1 MSLREEFEKEK
12 CKKCEFNIFAG
23 GVGLHYNF
31 CSLHKTEKCYYEF
44 LEQQL
49 QEKDKEL
56 KQERQAKE
64 ELLEKY
70 KKRIYQNFC
79 QWVKYDE
86 DRKELLDLLNLAF
99 EEIDNELQLI
109 AKHTEKDKE
118 R

>member
-1 MSLREEFEKEK
+1 MDFIKPENCLKYDV
-12 CKKCEFNIFAG
+12 CKYANDPAC
-23 GVGLHYNF
+23 
-31 CSLHKTEKCYYEF
+31 
-44 LEQQL
+44 LEGCDYRI
-49 QEKDKEL
+49 DKEFFN
-56 KQERQAKE
+56 QERQAKE

-86 DRKELLDLLNLAF
+86 DRKELLDLLHLAF

-109 AKHTEKDKE
+109 DKHTEKDKE